1 MTTQL
6 HFLSN
11 NEQNDDSNKSIC
23 NSCDSQAKEANANV
37 FDQKISPRTDGITAT
52 EIKPQSDDTDATTEI
67 KQHIDSV
74 FGSNTA
80 LYATADEKCTQNT
93 CHEQEY
99 FSETSSWK
107 EHLSTTSD

>member
-67 KQHIDSV
+67 KQHID
-74 FGSNTA
+74 T
-80 LYATADEKCTQNT
+80 YATADEKCMQNT